1 MPDGK
6 RSSADGPRKAQ
17 EAAAQAEPV
26 SKIYGRGQKEF
37 RVSGTNAVWGGV
49 CEVCNH

>member
-6 RSSADGPRKAQ
+6 RSSADGPRKVQ

-37 RVSGTNAVWGGV
+37 
-49 CEVCNH
+49 